1 MLSGT
6 RTSRPAIG
14 RRTRSDDA
22 GSAGAP
28 AGPKPHSDE
37 GNPTTPTG
45 GTPEGNGLGL
55 RIGDAAAIAGVSA
68 RTLRYYEELGLL
80 TPSGHT
86 PGGERRYRDQDLARL
101 DRILELRG
109 VLGMN
114 LDDIKRFLD
123 SDGRLDQIR
132 EAYRAKKGLQTKA
145 ALREQRALLE
155 EALALNEALA
165 AELDAKLARM
175 DEFRSKLSSSARR
188 CRELLKD
195 LD

>member
-1 MLSGT
+1 MSGHKPGARDQDSRAGGPPDQSST
-6 RTSRPAIG
+6 RPTVVDESGASVCSPGATS
-14 RRTRSDDA
+14 
-22 GSAGAP
+22 SA
-28 AGPKPHSDE
+28 
-37 GNPTTPTG
+37 N
-45 GTPEGNGLGL
+45 GL
-55 RIGDAAAIAGVSA
+55 RIGDAAARAGVSA

-86 PGGERRYRDQDLARL
+86 PGGERRYRDEDLTRL

-114 LDDIKRFLD
+114 LEDIKRFLD

-132 EAYRAKKGLQTKA
+132 EAYRAKKELRTKA
-145 ALREQRALLE
+145 ARQEQRALLE

-175 DEFRSKLSSSARR
+175 DDFRSKLSSSARR
-188 CRELLKD
+188 CRELLED

>member
-1 MLSGT
+1 MPGAEDPGSTADEPRPTVSGDT
-6 RTSRPAIG
+6 PGGAET
-14 RRTRSDDA
+14 
-22 GSAGAP
+22 GSAGA
-28 AGPKPHSDE
+28 
-37 GNPTTPTG
+37 
-45 GTPEGNGLGL
+45 GL
-55 RIGDAAAIAGVSA
+55 RIGDAASRAGVSA

-80 TPSGHT
+80 SPSGHT
-86 PGGERRYRDQDLARL
+86 PGGERRYRDEDLARL

-132 EAYRAKKGLQTKA
+132 EAYRAKKGLGTKA
-145 ALREQRALLE
+145 AHREQRALLE
-155 EALALNEALA
+155 EALELNEVLA

-175 DEFRSKLSSSARR
+175 DEFRSKLASSARR